1 MTNEALIEALRREL
15 DGYTHRGMTDRA
27 AQVRQELI
35 RLGCSDGVTPREV
48 VPPEADGP
56 PPAPRKTPT
65 KRKAAKA

>member
-1 MTNEALIEALRREL
+1 MDLDTLTAALRREL
-15 DGYTHRGMTDRA
+15 DGYIRRGMTERA
-27 AQVRQELI
+27 EAVRQELI

-65 KRKAAKA
+65 KRKAAKS